1 MKGKELAHW
10 LLDNAPELDVY
21 VNDTDNAFK
30 VTEQMLGVEPTTLG
44 AKFLVSVGP
53 LAVIIG

>member
-1 MKGKELAHW
+1 MKGKELAQW
-10 LLDNAPELDVY
+10 LLDNAPELDVF

-30 VTEQMLGVEPTTLG
+30 VTEKMLDVEPTTL
-44 AKFLVSVGP
+44 KQSFLCSEGP